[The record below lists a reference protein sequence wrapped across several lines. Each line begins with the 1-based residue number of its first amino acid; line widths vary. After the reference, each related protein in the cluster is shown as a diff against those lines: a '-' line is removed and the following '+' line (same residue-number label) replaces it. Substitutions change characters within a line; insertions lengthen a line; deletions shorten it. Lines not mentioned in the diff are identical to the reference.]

1 MLALRLSPEIEQRL
15 EKLAQKTGRTKSYYA
30 KKAIT
35 EFLQDEEDYLLA
47 LTRLEKG
54 NPRISLEEVER
65 QLGLES

>member
-1 MLALRLSPEIEQRL
+1 MLALRLPPEIEQRL

-47 LTRLEKG
+47 LTRLEKN

-65 QLGLES
+65 QLGLEN